1 MVGQVEGEAGVYAP
15 LHVSHITARGYSLG
29 QRRLVFEEVL
39 KVLWMEEKTLGM
51 WGAINCQNVIDGLE
65 SWAFLGISNQRR
77 KGKASTLGSM
87 GIICQKINFPESP
100 ARQGP

>member
-1 MVGQVEGEAGVYAP
+1 MEGEGGVYAP
-15 LHVSHITARGYSLG
+15 LHVSHVTALGYSLC

-51 WGAINCQNVIDGLE
+51 WGAINCQNVRDGLE

-77 KGKASTLGSM
+77 KGKACTLGSM
-87 GIICQKINFPESP
+87 GTICQKSDFPESP
-100 ARQGP
+100 ARQGS